1 MLNLFILTVHV
12 FKEEEFR
19 SFLSKI
25 FYFTVDSVIS
35 WQLQVFATS
44 EIKWPSYLKRVF
56 LYNGFLC
63 ILLFKH
69 SKYNYFSSTHIH
81 THTCTYMCT
90 HMLYTPWAL
99 PSFQSFF
106 QYLYLSSNCLIF
118 FLFPVFFP
126 CPQFSIACSYLT
138 LHLNYLKLCEI
149 KNSFYHSH
157 QIYFKCSIATCVLA
171 IKLIVQIENFYYHR
185 KFHQSTVQDQFSS
198 VSS

>member
-44 EIKWPSYLKRVF
+44 EIQWPSYLKRVF

-69 SKYNYFSSTHIH
+69 SKYNYFSSTHIRHTYVHVHVH
-81 THTCTYMCT
+81 THA
-90 HMLYTPWAL
+90 LYTMGLA
-99 PSFQSFF
+99 F
-106 QYLYLSSNCLIF
+106 LSE
-118 FLFPVFFP
+118 FFP
-126 CPQFSIACSYLT
+126 IFVFVFKLSNILPISCILSMSPV
-138 LHLNYLKLCEI
+138 LNSLQLFNFTFKL
-149 KNSFYHSH
+149 
-157 QIYFKCSIATCVLA
+157 FKIM
-171 IKLIVQIENFYYHR
+171 
-185 KFHQSTVQDQFSS
+185 
-198 VSS
+198 